1 MSRRQAPR
9 QYPRA
14 ARVNE
19 VVRETLA
26 DELERMSDPRLG
38 FVTLTGVEVSPD
50 IRYADVYYS
59 VLGSPEERIDSSNA
73 LRSASP
79 RLRAVLGKQ
88 VRLEIRAGAPIPR
101 RSCDRARPADRR
113 GHPFDPRRR
122 HRAGRRGTLVT
133 GDLESVDEALS
144 RAAKAI
150 DGADVVALACHVTP
164 DGDALGSVLALHH
177 VLLAAGKHSIASF
190 PSPFRVAPHYRDLP
204 GLELLDASRG
214 VSRSS

>member
-26 DELERMSDPRLG
+26 EELERMSDPRLG

-59 VLGSPEERIDSSNA
+59 VLGAPEERVESANA

-88 VRLEIRAGAPIPR
+88 VRLKFVPELRFVEDPAIAQGQRIEEVIRSI
-101 RSCDRARPADRR
+101 
-113 GHPFDPRRR
+113 H
-122 HRAGRRGTLVT
+122 
-133 GDLESVDEALS
+133 
-144 RAAKAI
+144 
-150 DGADVVALACHVTP
+150 DGATVP
-164 DGDALGSVLALHH
+164 DEEG
-177 VLLAAGKHSIASF
+177 
-190 PSPFRVAPHYRDLP
+190 
-204 GLELLDASRG
+204 
-214 VSRSS
+214 RS

>member
-1 MSRRQAPR
+1 MTRRQAPR

-26 DELERMSDPRLG
+26 EELERMSDPRLG

-59 VLGSPEERIDSSNA
+59 VLGTPEERVESSNA

-88 VRLEIRAGAPIPR
+88 VRLKFVPELRFAEDPAIAQGQRIEEVIRSI
-101 RSCDRARPADRR
+101 
-113 GHPFDPRRR
+113 H
-122 HRAGRRGTLVT
+122 
-133 GDLESVDEALS
+133 
-144 RAAKAI
+144 
-150 DGADVVALACHVTP
+150 DGATVP
-164 DGDALGSVLALHH
+164 DEEG
-177 VLLAAGKHSIASF
+177 
-190 PSPFRVAPHYRDLP
+190 
-204 GLELLDASRG
+204 
-214 VSRSS
+214 RS

>member
-19 VVRETLA
+19 VVREALA
-26 DELERMSDPRLG
+26 EELERMSDPRLG

-59 VLGSPEERIDSSNA
+59 AFGTDEEQTESSHA

-88 VRLEIRAGAPIPR
+88 VRLKFVPELRFHE
-101 RSCDRARPADRR
+101 DPAV
-113 GHPFDPRRR
+113 
-122 HRAGRRGTLVT
+122 AQGRRIEEVIR
-133 GDLESVDEALS
+133 S
-144 RAAKAI
+144 I
-150 DGADVVALACHVTP
+150 HDGAVVP
-164 DGDALGSVLALHH
+164 DEDG
-177 VLLAAGKHSIASF
+177 
-190 PSPFRVAPHYRDLP
+190 
-204 GLELLDASRG
+204 
-214 VSRSS
+214 RS

>member
-19 VVRETLA
+19 VVREALA
-26 DELERMSDPRLG
+26 EELERMSDPRLG

-59 VLGSPEERIDSSNA
+59 AFGTDDEQAGSSNA

-88 VRLEIRAGAPIPR
+88 VRLKFVPELRFHE
-101 RSCDRARPADRR
+101 DPAV
-113 GHPFDPRRR
+113 
-122 HRAGRRGTLVT
+122 AQGRRIEEVIR
-133 GDLESVDEALS
+133 S
-144 RAAKAI
+144 I
-150 DGADVVALACHVTP
+150 HDGAVVP
-164 DGDALGSVLALHH
+164 DEDG
-177 VLLAAGKHSIASF
+177 
-190 PSPFRVAPHYRDLP
+190 
-204 GLELLDASRG
+204 
-214 VSRSS
+214 RS

>member
-19 VVRETLA
+19 VVREALA
-26 DELERMSDPRLG
+26 EELERMSDPRLG

-59 VLGSPEERIDSSNA
+59 AFGTDEEQAGSSHA

-88 VRLEIRAGAPIPR
+88 VRLKFVPELRFHE
-101 RSCDRARPADRR
+101 DPAV
-113 GHPFDPRRR
+113 
-122 HRAGRRGTLVT
+122 AQGRRIEEVIR
-133 GDLESVDEALS
+133 S
-144 RAAKAI
+144 I
-150 DGADVVALACHVTP
+150 HDGAVVP
-164 DGDALGSVLALHH
+164 DEDG
-177 VLLAAGKHSIASF
+177 
-190 PSPFRVAPHYRDLP
+190 
-204 GLELLDASRG
+204 
-214 VSRSS
+214 RS